1 MKGQTETPGR
11 WNLKAIGTAYETGKV
26 AQIKRE
32 MNKYNIKILGISE
45 SRWTG
50 NGITTTNSRNTII
63 YSGREDNNHRE
74 GVAIVMT
81 PTAKKSLIE
90 WGPINERLIT
100 ARFNG
105 RYAKTSIIVCY
116 APTNDAEV
124 EQKDTFYQKLQKAI
138 DKIPTHDV
146 LLIIG
151 DLNAKVGSLN
161 EGREK
166 TMGKHG
172 CGTINNNGERLVD
185 ICEMNN
191 CVIGGTIFTHKKINK

>member
-1 MKGQTETPGR
+1 
-11 WNLKAIGTAYETGKV
+11 
-26 AQIKRE
+26 
-32 MNKYNIKILGISE
+32 
-45 SRWTG
+45 
-50 NGITTTNSRNTII
+50 
-63 YSGREDNNHRE
+63 
-74 GVAIVMT
+74 MT

-90 WGPINERLIT
+90 WEAINERQIT

-116 APTNDAEV
+116 APTNDVEE
-124 EQKDTFYQKLQKAI
+124 EQKDTFYQQLQKAI

-172 CGTINNNGERLVD
+172 CGTINDNGERLHVD

-191 CVIGGTIFTHKKINK
+191 CVIGGTIFTHKEIHKKT